1 MFAFSS
7 PESRQIE
14 ASKLVDAF
22 AKYGFAIVEN
32 IKGYNEEELFQWTK
46 WFYYDVTPEVNL

>member
-32 IKGYNEEELFQWTK
+32 IKGYHEEELFQWTK